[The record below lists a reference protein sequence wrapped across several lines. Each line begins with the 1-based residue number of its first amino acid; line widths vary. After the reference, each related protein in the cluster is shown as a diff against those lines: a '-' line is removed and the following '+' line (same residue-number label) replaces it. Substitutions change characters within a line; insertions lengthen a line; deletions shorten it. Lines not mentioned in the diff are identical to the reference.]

1 MNVRDRGLR
10 ALPAGDRE
18 TFIEAMGRGR
28 AAVSTRGAIYKRAKG
43 AYSGVTRPASERG
56 SPTPTATRLFSKNAR
71 EPSDGG
77 SGDPSRTTPTRAT
90 GTTVT
95 GDPRST
101 VTRGRHRPVTG
112 SDPRHA
118 ATHATHPRHTMTD
131 TTTTTPYAT
140 QDETDRET
148 TDEPFEGVY
157 PAMTTRSRTTT
168 RSITSSSPPTPAT
181 SNAPASTAW
190 SPSAPPASR
199 RQ

>member
-77 SGDPSRTTPTRAT
+77 SGDPVPDDPDPRDRYDGHRRSAID
-90 GTTVT
+90 
-95 GDPRST
+95 GDPRQTST
-101 VTRGRHRPVTG
+101 R
-112 SDPRHA
+112 
-118 ATHATHPRHTMTD
+118 
-131 TTTTTPYAT
+131 
-140 QDETDRET
+140 DRL
-148 TDEPFEGVY
+148 
-157 PAMTTRSRTTT
+157 
-168 RSITSSSPPTPAT
+168 
-181 SNAPASTAW
+181 
-190 SPSAPPASR
+190 
-199 RQ
+199 